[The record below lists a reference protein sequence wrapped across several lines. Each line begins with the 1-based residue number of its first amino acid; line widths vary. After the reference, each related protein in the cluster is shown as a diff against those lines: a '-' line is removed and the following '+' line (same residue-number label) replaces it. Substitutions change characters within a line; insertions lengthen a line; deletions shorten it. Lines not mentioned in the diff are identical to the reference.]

1 MEWTSL
7 HCFLHCTP
15 EVADE
20 FLLADVAPL
29 LADQAWFFIRY
40 GEGGP
45 HLRIRVR
52 DADPD
57 LADRLHVLASK
68 LPELKGSWPSKH
80 GEVREIPYVP
90 ETSRYG
96 GPLAL
101 PIAEEVFTESTQ
113 VALRVIAETPVR
125 ADRLSVATTLAVAT
139 GRALGMDRLETARW
153 LRRHSRS
160 WQHAAG
166 VSLLPAP
173 VIHAKVNAVYA
184 GQRQALIGRIEDAY
198 APDWS
203 DAVSAADS
211 SLDLGEARTWVWASQ
226 LHMLFNRMGVVPD
239 EERAVCLLTAR
250 ALLDDDETFF
260 GEDGPDTQYL
270 EHSKFHIGAR
280 AESAAK
286 TIPVPERSGGTPLPH
301 SPLPPVLLGETL
313 TSRVSTRGALTGP
326 LTANDLGTLLW
337 NAHAET
343 HRTGGHAH
351 RPYPSAGALYTA
363 RLRLFAMAVDGVEPG
378 CYEVVPENRALRRV
392 GNLPSTEDLSALSGY
407 LLRPPD
413 DPYAINVEAAPVML
427 GLYVDLG
434 VLRQRYGLR
443 ALRLGLLE
451 AGHLA
456 QTLLLV
462 AAALGLGGTPIN
474 GFNDD
479 LAHELLGLDDLTQPL
494 QYLVPLGRL

>member
-1 MEWTSL
+1 MDWTSL
-7 HCFLHCTP
+7 HCFLHCAP
-15 EVADE
+15 EAADE
-20 FLLADVAPL
+20 FLLSDVAPL
-29 LADQAWFFIRY
+29 LADHSWFFIRY

-52 DADPD
+52 DADPG
-57 LADRLHVLASK
+57 LANQLHVLASK
-68 LPELKGSWPSKH
+68 LPELEGPWPSKH
-80 GEVREIPYVP
+80 GEVREVPYVP

-96 GPLAL
+96 GALAL
-101 PIAEEVFTESTQ
+101 PIAEGVFTESTQ
-113 VALRVIAETPVR
+113 VALRVISETPVR
-125 ADRLSVATTLAVAT
+125 SDRLAAATTLAVAT
-139 GRALGMDRLETARW
+139 GRALGMDRLATTRW
-153 LRRHSRS
+153 LRRHARS
-160 WQHAAG
+160 WQHAEG

-184 GQRQALIGRIEDAY
+184 AQRQALIRRIEDAY

-203 DAVSAADS
+203 DVVGAADS
-211 SLDLGEARTWVWASQ
+211 LLALDDRRTWVWASQ

-250 ALLDDDETFF
+250 ALLDNDETFF
-260 GEDGPDTQYL
+260 GEDGPDTHYL
-270 EHSKFHIGAR
+270 EHSKFHIGRR
-280 AESAAK
+280 ADSAAK
-286 TIPVPERSGGTPLPH
+286 TIPMPQRSGGTPLPQA
-301 SPLPPVLLGETL
+301 PLPPVLIGDAL

-326 LTANDLGTLLW
+326 LTAEDLGTLLW

-363 RLRLFAMAVDGVEPG
+363 RLRLFAMSVDDVEPG
-378 CYEVVPENRALRRV
+378 CYDVVPESRTLSRV
-392 GNLPSTEDLSALSGY
+392 GSLPSTEDLTALSSY
-407 LLRPPD
+407 LSRPPD
-413 DPYAINVEAAPVML
+413 DPYAITIDAAPVML

-462 AAALGLGGTPIN
+462 AAALGLGGTPVN

-479 LAHELLGLDDLTQPL
+479 LAHELLGLDDLTEPL
-494 QYLVPLGRL
+494 QYLIPLGRV